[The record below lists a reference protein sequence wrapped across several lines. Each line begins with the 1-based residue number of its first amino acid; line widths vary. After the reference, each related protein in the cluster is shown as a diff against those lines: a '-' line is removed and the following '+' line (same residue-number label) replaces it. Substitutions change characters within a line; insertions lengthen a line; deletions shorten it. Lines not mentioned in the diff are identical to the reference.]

1 MLEHPNIMYFHE
13 IFLSQGELFIVMD
26 YEDGGNLLDKIKD
39 EEFPTMKE
47 KTKFL
52 LDMLNALQFLRIKGI
67 IHRDLKP
74 ENILYSKKDDS
85 FKITDFCLS
94 IFANKSTP
102 KTVGTPGYIAPE
114 IF

>member
-39 EEFPTMKE
+39 EEFPKMKE

-52 LDMLNALQFLRIKGI
+52 LDMLNAL
-67 IHRDLKP
+67 
-74 ENILYSKKDDS
+74 
-85 FKITDFCLS
+85 
-94 IFANKSTP
+94 
-102 KTVGTPGYIAPE
+102 
-114 IF
+114 